1 MKMNMTN
8 FGEVCIS
15 LHPSFHKPTH
25 QYIKPPLNNIFKVS
39 IKSFLEPYLEN
50 GSNVSRRH

>member
-25 QYIKPPLNNIFKVS
+25 QYIKKQHFQGFNKV
-39 IKSFLEPYLEN
+39 
-50 GSNVSRRH
+50 VS